1 MKDIRQQWKAHAAS
15 KKITSQ
21 DIAALC
27 IYRSLVKEQ
36 GEEGALS
43 RLKKSFTP
51 VTNPVKLANGAS
63 PMFSMRQALWMV
75 KNSVFTEWLTDEEY
89 KPIGEIALS
98 LHRSIK

>member
-1 MKDIRQQWKAHAAS
+1 MKDIRQEWKAHAAS
-15 KKITSQ
+15 KQITSE

-27 IYRSLVKEQ
+27 IYRTLVKEQ
-36 GEEGALS
+36 SEEDALS

-51 VTNPVKLANGAS
+51 VTNPVKLANGANPIHS
-63 PMFSMRQALWMV
+63 LRNALWMV
-75 KNSVFTEWLTDEEY
+75 KNSVFAEWLTDEEY

>member
-1 MKDIRQQWKAHAAS
+1 MKDVRQEWKAHAAS

-27 IYRSLVKEQ
+27 IYRTLVKEQ
-36 GEEGALS
+36 NEEAALS

-51 VTNPVKLANGAS
+51 VTNPIKLANGANPTAS
-63 PMFSMRQALWMV
+63 LKNALWMV
-75 KNSVFTEWLTDEEY
+75 KNSVFVEWLTAEEY
-89 KPIGEIALS
+89 KPLGEMALA

>member
-1 MKDIRQQWKAHAAS
+1 MKDIRQEWKAHAAS

-51 VTNPVKLANGAS
+51 VTNPVKLANGANPTHS
-63 PMFSMRQALWMV
+63 LRNALWMV
-75 KNSVFTEWLTDEEY
+75 KNSVFAEWLTDEEY
-89 KPIGEIALS
+89 KPIATMAHALY
-98 LHRSIK
+98 RSIK